1 MDQDGISWKT
11 DAEFRSV
18 ISPLFKLSLRTGY
31 TYGEYTINRI
41 GKNRLSG
48 LLDSNYT
55 QNSSM
60 YSNTFTVYPMLTYY
74 GNRVEISAG
83 GSVYHSS
90 RNWVERFPDWE
101 QEKDRF
107 LYFNPV
113 LELKAT
119 FSPTS
124 NLDASYYTES
134 QKPSVD
140 HLRSVIDDAN
150 PLNLRSGNPN
160 LKVTHEHQLNVNY
173 YKILPLLSA
182 SLQSGISLM
191 IKRNPIVSNSR
202 YFTETTYLPEYNYTV
217 ERGATLHT
225 YENSDPEYFLRVV
238 VGFEKFWSFLGKCTF
253 APSYERR
260 VTPSFTQGEEND
272 LTMNRGVFDVN
283 ILTNFSKKV
292 SLTIFSKSAFDHSTS
307 QLGQSSKSLEETLTL
322 RSSTKI
328 IPKCSVDVN
337 MVYNYRKNLTFQNEE
352 NNILLNVFISR
363 SLGKYFSMSLN
374 GYNLLDSKNKNTI
387 GTTAEYDFRRGH
399 NQTGRYIT
407 MNLTCKF

>member
-1 MDQDGISWKT
+1 MC
-11 DAEFRSV
+11 
-18 ISPLFKLSLRTGY
+18 
-31 TYGEYTINRI
+31 
-41 GKNRLSG
+41 
-48 LLDSNYT
+48 
-55 QNSSM
+55 
-60 YSNTFTVYPMLTYY
+60 
-74 GNRVEISAG
+74 
-83 GSVYHSS
+83 
-90 RNWVERFPDWE
+90 RNN
-101 QEKDRF
+101 

-134 QKPSVD
+134 KTPSVG

-202 YFTETTYLPEYNYTV
+202 YFTETTYLREYNYTV

-225 YENSDPEYFLRVV
+225 YENSDPEYYLKVC

-253 APSYERR
+253 TPSYVRR

-272 LTMNRGVFDVN
+272 LTMNRGGFDVI

-292 SLTIFSKSAFDHSTS
+292 SLTIISNSAFDHSTN
-307 QLGQSSKSLEETLTL
+307 QFGQSSKSLEERLTL
-322 RSSTKI
+322 VGSTKI
-328 IPKCSVDVN
+328 IPKCSVNVY
-337 MVYNYRKNLTFQNEE
+337 MAYNYRKNLMFQNEE
-352 NNILLNVFISR
+352 NNIKIPLKNMHGVVLITKLGGDIISNDGIFYGILLTAVISMN
-363 SLGKYFSMSLN
+363 LAILN
-374 GYNLLDSKNKNTI
+374 ILPIPALDGGHLLFLCIEKILRKCLKLYI
-387 GTTAEYDFRRGH
+387 
-399 NQTGRYIT
+399 TGR
-407 MNLTCKF
+407 LRSEREL